1 MSQDKEDVVVQLLSG
16 EDHKNFKTI
25 EVSYRNIPFEHEN
38 YCHLIELRD
47 VSHLHKLQEQKQKLE
62 VIDTVTAT
70 VAHNM
75 ITPLKSISLLSRNMA
90 QNLGLKSN
98 KDVILVFSTSQ
109 LLLSDVMLL
118 LDRNKLDKDI
128 FKPNFT
134 SLSVNKTIE
143 STIALLQLQAKMQHV
158 KIVLE
163 RLAEDFVLELDQFRM
178 QQVVVNLLSNAL
190 KFSKPFDR
198 VIVKLQVLASFRSDQ
213 VELQIDVTDSGCGIS
228 EQEQLLIFTPYFK
241 SSNQTS
247 LANNGYGVGIGL
259 SICQRIMSH
268 LGGSIAVKSKID
280 VGSTFTV
287 KITA

>member
-198 VIVKLQVLASFRSDQ
+198 VIVKLQVLASFHSDQ
-213 VELQIDVTDSGCGIS
+213 VEL
-228 EQEQLLIFTPYFK
+228 
-241 SSNQTS
+241 
-247 LANNGYGVGIGL
+247 
-259 SICQRIMSH
+259 
-268 LGGSIAVKSKID
+268 
-280 VGSTFTV
+280 
-287 KITA
+287 

>member
-1 MSQDKEDVVVQLLSG
+1 MSRDKEDVVVQLLSG